1 MRLNSICTKKYV
13 LTLWFWIS
21 YRMIGARLIIMKMRW
36 ENKKLAGLNDCS
48 IGGKLGP
55 LVYLAKDHNPFVF
68 QQQVPGSTLTF
79 AAIHLLRHL
88 AELTKLAEV
97 CKTKFPIKTASKRW
111 SVGSPIDRR
120 SEKQN
125 TRKLTPQSR
134 LLPTENDFRLY
145 ILA

>member
-1 MRLNSICTKKYV
+1 MHFNSICTEKYV

-21 YRMIGARLIIMKMRW
+21 YRMSGAKLIIMKMRW

-48 IGGKLGP
+48 IGAKLGP

-68 QQQVPGSTLTF
+68 QQQVPWSTLTF
-79 AAIHLLRHL
+79 AIHLLRHL

-125 TRKLTPQSR
+125 TRKLTLQTRP
-134 LLPTENDFRLY
+134 LPTENDFRLH